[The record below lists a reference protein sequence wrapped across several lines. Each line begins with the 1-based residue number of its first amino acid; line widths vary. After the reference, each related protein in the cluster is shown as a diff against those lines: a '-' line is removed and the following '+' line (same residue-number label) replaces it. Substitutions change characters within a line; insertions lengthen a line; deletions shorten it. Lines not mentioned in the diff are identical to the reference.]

1 MYGIVDE
8 VSVDTLN
15 DAGKKVQKQIPEVFS
30 VKSDLETFTKFTEK
44 HLCRS
49 LFHCLK
55 SVRIRGYSGLKSA
68 LPKKCPYSGLF
79 GVIQNNSENRHFS
92 RSVKFLIKLQP
103 LSERLFEDRRKQ
115 NLRIKEN
122 K

>member
-44 HLCRS
+44 HL
-49 LFHCLK
+49 K

-68 LPKKCPYSGLF
+68 RPKKCPYSGLF

-92 RSVKFLIKLQP
+92 RSVKFLIKLQS